1 MSKKNSSVILKN
13 NFKNYKEL
21 FTIYSNF
28 RKKINSLKNKSFLVA
43 VSGGPD
49 SLALVALSKSYSYQ
63 HKCKIYYVLV
73 DHSIRKNSSL
83 EAKSVKKLLQKYQ
96 IKLNI
101 LTNKKKIEK
110 NIQSEARL
118 IRYDLLSSFCKKRKI
133 KTIFTAHN
141 FEDQVETFFIRLSRG
156 SGVEGLSSM
165 NEITTLK
172 QGTSLIRPLLD
183 FKKKELI
190 SITKHT
196 FNKFFKDPSNK
207 NKKFL
212 RTNIRELKKNL
223 EKKGIDI
230 EKIVRSI
237 KNIASTKE
245 AINFYVERSIK
256 KYITFKGK
264 LTILDL
270 EKFRQEPQE
279 IKFKVVNKIIKK
291 TTNSYYPPRSKKVL
305 NLIDRFQTN
314 RIKKCTLGGCI
325 FKREKRF
332 LFVSKEQ

>member
-1 MSKKNSSVILKN
+1 MRTKNLNVTRPDHLNICQKVKSILKKYKN
-13 NFKNYKEL
+13 NNTFV
-21 FTIYSNF
+21 
-28 RKKINSLKNKSFLVA
+28 VA
-43 VSGGPD
+43 VSGGSD
-49 SLALVALSKSYSYQ
+49 SLALVSIIKNLMQENKYKFFFA
-63 HKCKIYYVLV
+63 IV
-73 DHSIRKNSSL
+73 DHNLRKNSAA
-83 EAKSVKKLLQKYQ
+83 EALSVKRLLSKYD
-96 IKLNI
+96 INLTI
-101 LTNKKKIEK
+101 LKNKKKIDK
-110 NIQSEARL
+110 NIQKNARE
-118 IRYDLLSSFCKKRKI
+118 IRYNLLEKFCKKKKAKSLI
-133 KTIFTAHN
+133 VAHHQD
-141 FEDQVETFFIRLSRG
+141 DQVETFLIRLSRG

-183 FKKKELI
+183 FKKNELI

-207 NKKFL
+207 NRKFL
-212 RTNIRELKKNL
+212 RTNIRELRKNL

-264 LTILDL
+264 ITILNL
-270 EKFRQEPQE
+270 EKFRQEPKE
-279 IKFKVVNKIIKK
+279 IKFKIVNKIIKK

-305 NLIDRFQTN
+305 NLIDGFQRN
-314 RIKKCTLGGCI
+314 RIKKLTLGGCI
-325 FKREKRF
+325 FERKNRF
-332 LFVSKEQ
+332 LFVSKER

>member
-1 MSKKNSSVILKN
+1 MRTKNLNVTRPDHLNICQKVKSILKKYKN
-13 NFKNYKEL
+13 NNTFV
-21 FTIYSNF
+21 
-28 RKKINSLKNKSFLVA
+28 VA
-43 VSGGPD
+43 VSGGSD
-49 SLALVALSKSYSYQ
+49 SLALVSIIKNLMQENKYKFFFA
-63 HKCKIYYVLV
+63 IV
-73 DHSIRKNSSL
+73 DHNLRKNSGA
-83 EAKSVKKLLQKYQ
+83 EALSVKRLLSKYD
-96 IKLNI
+96 INLTI
-101 LTNKKKIEK
+101 LKNKKKIDK
-110 NIQSEARL
+110 NIQKNARE
-118 IRYDLLSSFCKKRKI
+118 IRYNLLEKFCKKKKAKSLI
-133 KTIFTAHN
+133 VAHHQD
-141 FEDQVETFFIRLSRG
+141 DQVETFLIRLSRG

-183 FKKKELI
+183 FKKNELI

-207 NKKFL
+207 NRKFL

-223 EKKGIDI
+223 EKKGINF

-264 LTILDL
+264 LTILNL
-270 EKFRQEPQE
+270 EKFRQEPKE
-279 IKFKVVNKIIKK
+279 IKFKIVNKIIKK

-305 NLIDRFQTN
+305 NLIDGFQRN
-314 RIKKCTLGGCI
+314 RIKKLTLGGCI
-325 FKREKRF
+325 FERKNRF
-332 LFVSKEQ
+332 LFVSKER

>member
-1 MSKKNSSVILKN
+1 MRTKNLNVTRPDHLNICQKVKSILKKYKN
-13 NFKNYKEL
+13 NNTFV
-21 FTIYSNF
+21 
-28 RKKINSLKNKSFLVA
+28 VA
-43 VSGGPD
+43 VSGGSD
-49 SLALVALSKSYSYQ
+49 SLALVSIVKNLMQENKYKFFFA
-63 HKCKIYYVLV
+63 IV
-73 DHSIRKNSSL
+73 DHNLRKNSAA
-83 EAKSVKKLLQKYQ
+83 EALSVKRLLSKYD
-96 IKLNI
+96 INLTI
-101 LTNKKKIEK
+101 LKNKKKIDK
-110 NIQSEARL
+110 NIQKNARE
-118 IRYDLLSSFCKKRKI
+118 IRYNLLEKFCKKKKAKSLI
-133 KTIFTAHN
+133 VAHHQD
-141 FEDQVETFFIRLSRG
+141 DQVETFLIRLSRG

-183 FKKKELI
+183 FKKNELI

-207 NKKFL
+207 NRKFL

-237 KNIASTKE
+237 KNIASTKD

-264 LTILDL
+264 LTILNL
-270 EKFRQEPQE
+270 EKFRQEPKE
-279 IKFKVVNKIIKK
+279 IKFKIVNKIIKK

-305 NLIDRFQTN
+305 NLIDGFQRN
-314 RIKKCTLGGCI
+314 RIKKLTLGGCI
-325 FKREKRF
+325 FERKNRF
-332 LFVSKEQ
+332 LFVSKER

>member
-1 MSKKNSSVILKN
+1 M
-13 NFKNYKEL
+13 
-21 FTIYSNF
+21 
-28 RKKINSLKNKSFLVA
+28 
-43 VSGGPD
+43 
-49 SLALVALSKSYSYQ
+49 
-63 HKCKIYYVLV
+63 
-73 DHSIRKNSSL
+73 
-83 EAKSVKKLLQKYQ
+83 
-96 IKLNI
+96 
-101 LTNKKKIEK
+101 
-110 NIQSEARL
+110 
-118 IRYDLLSSFCKKRKI
+118 
-133 KTIFTAHN
+133 
-141 FEDQVETFFIRLSRG
+141 RLSRG

-183 FKKKELI
+183 FKKNDLI

-207 NKKFL
+207 NRKFL
-212 RTNIRELKKNL
+212 RTNIRELRKNL

-256 KYITFKGK
+256 KYITFKAK
-264 LTILDL
+264 VTILNL

-279 IKFKVVNKIIKK
+279 IKFKIVNKIIKK

-305 NLIDRFQTN
+305 NLIDGFQRN
-314 RIKKCTLGGCI
+314 RIKKLTLGGCI
-325 FKREKRF
+325 FERKNRF
-332 LFVSKEQ
+332 LFVSKER

>member
-1 MSKKNSSVILKN
+1 MRTKNLNVTRPDHLNICQKVKSILKKYKN
-13 NFKNYKEL
+13 NNTFV
-21 FTIYSNF
+21 
-28 RKKINSLKNKSFLVA
+28 VA
-43 VSGGPD
+43 VSGGSD
-49 SLALVALSKSYSYQ
+49 SLALVSIIKNLMQENKYKFFFA
-63 HKCKIYYVLV
+63 IV
-73 DHSIRKNSSL
+73 DHNLRKNSAA
-83 EAKSVKKLLQKYQ
+83 EALGVKRLLSKYD
-96 IKLNI
+96 INLTI
-101 LTNKKKIEK
+101 LKNKKKIDK
-110 NIQSEARL
+110 NIQKNARE
-118 IRYDLLSSFCKKRKI
+118 IRYNLLEKFCKKKKAKSLI
-133 KTIFTAHN
+133 VAHHQD
-141 FEDQVETFFIRLSRG
+141 DQVETFLMRLSRG

-165 NEITTLK
+165 NEIATLK

-183 FKKKELI
+183 FKKNELI

-207 NKKFL
+207 NRKFL

-237 KNIASTKE
+237 KNIASTKD

-264 LTILDL
+264 LTILNL
-270 EKFRQEPQE
+270 EKFRQEPKE
-279 IKFKVVNKIIKK
+279 IKFKIVNKIIKK

-305 NLIDRFQTN
+305 NLIDGFQRN
-314 RIKKCTLGGCI
+314 RIKKLTLGGCI
-325 FKREKRF
+325 FERKNRF